1 MSDPSVVYPS
11 FSMDSMKLFDV
22 SPALHAALDRPVWS
36 SLEGGHRHL
45 AIGGA
50 LARRYPRD
58 FGPFAALADDG
69 TDACTALA
77 ALLAPDEAVML
88 VTPQA
93 VASPATGLACTPL
106 DPVLQMVATR
116 LPPPSSL
123 SFEVLG
129 EADAEAMRALAGLT
143 NPGPFVARTHQLGE
157 FIGIRDSGELAAMT
171 GERMRP
177 DGAVEVSAVCV
188 HPAQR
193 GKAYARH
200 LLAERTRRIATSGRL
215 PFLHVYPSNHGAI
228 ALYESLGYV
237 VRNQLHLTRVVLA
250 G

>member
-1 MSDPSVVYPS
+1 
-11 FSMDSMKLFDV
+11 MKPFEV
-22 SPALHAALDRPVWS
+22 STSLHAALDRPVWS
-36 SLEGGHRHL
+36 SLDGGHSHL

-58 FGPFAALADDG
+58 FGPFAALSRDG
-69 TDACTALA
+69 PDAWMALVD
-77 ALLAPDEAVML
+77 LLAPDEAVML

-93 VASPATGLACTPL
+93 VASPVEAGLACTPL
-106 DPVLQMVATR
+106 EPVLQMVATR
-116 LPPPSSL
+116 LPLPSSL

-129 EADAEAMRALAGLT
+129 DADSEAMRALAGLT
-143 NPGPFVARTHQLGE
+143 NPGPFAARTHQLGE
-157 FIGIRDSGELAAMT
+157 FIGIHDNGELAAMT

-200 LLAERTRRIATSGRL
+200 LLAERTRRIAGSGRL